1 MCRALTAF
9 ADDVRIGQ
17 EVRSVEDF
25 LNATVRLG
33 HVLQLLVDARMMI
46 NTTKSVILL
55 SVPQS
60 YAKKWRRREIVSD
73 QDGSKLR
80 VSTVSTGTFHL
91 PIVESHKYLG
101 AVITSPDE
109 CSQLTVFYRLH
120 QASAAWSRLR
130 PALTSA
136 SVPALPLRLRLWR
149 ACIPPTALYALDSLP
164 LTPGQ
169 ITQVQQYLTRQ
180 LRALARSQAHTMLE
194 TTLGLHNRL
203 QVPMVHETLWKAAE
217 RQRARMARVSS
228 EEAYL
233 ASPDWP
239 ARIDQGLTQHGAGSV
254 SGDSSGQV
262 SAIQNPVKPTGA
274 SAVNISDPP
283 AHLEVDGWLC
293 PQCTYQASS

>member
-1 MCRALTAF
+1 MRPWSETRRYHGASPQAFYFVAWRGSPPRPGCVARSTAF

-25 LNATVRLG
+25 LNAMVRLG

-194 TTLGLHNRL
+194 TTLGLHKSPSSPYGARNF
-203 QVPMVHETLWKAAE
+203 MEGC
-217 RQRARMARVSS
+217 RASTC
-228 EEAYL
+228 
-233 ASPDWP
+233 PDGP
-239 ARIDQGLTQHGAGSV
+239 CFIRRGL
-254 SGDSSGQV
+254 SGE
-262 SAIQNPVKPTGA
+262 P
-274 SAVNISDPP
+274 
-283 AHLEVDGWLC
+283 
-293 PQCTYQASS
+293 

>member
-1 MCRALTAF
+1 MRRALTAF
-9 ADDVRIGQ
+9 ADDMRIGQ

-60 YAKKWRRREIVSD
+60 YAKKWCRRESVSD

-80 VSTVSTGTFHL
+80 VSTASTGTFHL

-262 SAIQNPVKPTGA
+262 SAIQNPVKK
-274 SAVNISDPP
+274 S
-283 AHLEVDGWLC
+283 
-293 PQCTYQASS
+293 PQSI